1 MTNFLFVQGPIP
13 SDTLVKIMEEAARDT
28 RIGGHS
34 FFLGQVRAD
43 ECAGSV
49 VKAIEYTAYE
59 EMAAKVAESLLS
71 GLEAK
76 YDIRKMVLIH
86 SLGLVSVGELSLL
99 VYVGAAHRQ
108 PAMDA
113 CRELLERLKKELP
126 VWGREW
132 LENEATNWKVNT

>member
-1 MTNFLFVQGPIP
+1 MANFLFVQGSVPP
-13 SDTLVKIMEEAARDT
+13 DTLVKIMEEAACDT

-43 ECAGSV
+43 ERSGTV

-59 EMAAKVAESLLS
+59 EMAGKVAESLLRE
-71 GLEAK
+71 LETK
-76 YDIRKMVLIH
+76 YDIRKLMLVH

-132 LENEATNWKVNT
+132 LENEETNWKVNT